1 MDPNNDLSD
10 TLRSLS
16 FGKPDLLHKS
26 SKSLDKPHLQTVPGQ
41 FQFSNDFLEPISVK
55 SKQWNNKKIDVQ
67 KLQTSRGPF
76 AKYAGKH
83 VIYPPAA
90 PKVVPRERLPPA
102 VLGTTNDYESIEAI
116 VDDVAD
122 EADKIRTKEL
132 IEELLKPTEYPKVA
146 VDPKDKIIPG
156 LHAELYDH
164 QVLGLKFLLKRE
176 KAKPAERD
184 YIEIEDESLQKG
196 EGTNLFNAG
205 GILADDMGLGKTIQ
219 IIALILKNQLRKWE
233 TSKSKTTLIV
243 CPASLISQWCTEI
256 ETKAPD
262 LSVLSYHGP
271 KRPSDS
277 KIVHKYDVV
286 VTSYPT
292 LSSENNKAES
302 PLFDSKCPFRRVV
315 LDEAHTIKNPE
326 TKSHIA
332 CCNVLAKRRWCL
344 TGTPIQNKI
353 EELYSLLNFL
363 GVNKYEN
370 MQIWKEKISLL
381 LSSRQPDDPPKAL
394 KRLHSMLDEFM
405 LRRTKQILIDNNVLT
420 VNKTIHRETL
430 DFTPFERKLYDQL
443 EKKIVHNIM
452 GHKLDLDNQSA
463 GTLSKKQNVDMS
475 YMSVLTYLLRLRQL
489 CCHWELLF
497 NLTQQF
503 QDDSLMKEIKS
514 SMIEP
519 KADKSISNR
528 ELDDALIDD
537 DLHDLLGSMSS
548 MRLYNGKDSQTSKNE
563 DGGEGTYGEN
573 AQSLHAIKLQ
583 RTLNILKK
591 DQNVKPRKTIIFSEF
606 TSMLDILSEA
616 LAKNGI
622 RFVRY
627 DGKMNK
633 HLKDAA
639 LKSLNDNPKIHVLL
653 CSLKCGA
660 YGLNITSCSRVILY
674 EPFWNPAIEAQAV
687 DRVYRIGQLSDV
699 DVHEFYVSETI
710 EIRIRA
716 LQDKK
721 RELMQAVVDKDAQ
734 SAVKLI
740 GNGLSKAE
748 LFGLLGLSGVI

>member
-1 MDPNNDLSD
+1 MDPKDDLSD
-10 TLRSLS
+10 TFRSLS
-16 FGKPDLLHKS
+16 LGKPDLLHKP
-26 SKSLDKPHLQTVPGQ
+26 SKSLNKPHVQTLPGQ
-41 FQFSNDFLEPISVK
+41 FQFSNDFLQPISVK
-55 SKQWNNKKIDVQ
+55 SKQWNSKKIDVQ
-67 KLQTSRGPF
+67 KLQTNRGSF

-83 VIYPPAA
+83 VIHPPEA
-90 PKVVPRERLPPA
+90 PKVVPREQLPPA
-102 VLGTTNDYESIEAI
+102 VLGTTNNFERIEAI
-116 VDDVAD
+116 ADNIAD
-122 EADKIRTKEL
+122 EADTIRTKEL

-164 QVLGLKFLLKRE
+164 QVLGLRFLLKRE

-184 YIEIEDESLQKG
+184 YLKTEDDKNEDAF
-196 EGTNLFNAG
+196 LFNVG
-205 GILADDMGLGKTIQ
+205 GILADDMGLGKTVQ
-219 IIALILKNQLRKWE
+219 IIALMLKNQSKKRE

-243 CPASLISQWCTEI
+243 CPASLVSQWCTEI

-292 LSSENNKAES
+292 LSSENSKTAS
-302 PLFDSKCPFRRVV
+302 PLLDSEYPFRRVV

-332 CCNVLAKRRWCL
+332 CCNVLAERRWCL
-344 TGTPIQNKI
+344 TGTPIQNRI
-353 EELYSLLNFL
+353 EELYSLFRFL

-370 MQIWKEKISLL
+370 MQIWKKRISSP
-381 LSSRQPDDPPKAL
+381 LSSHQPDDPPKAL

-405 LRRTKQILIDNNVLT
+405 LRRTKQVLIDNNVLT
-420 VNKTIHRETL
+420 VSKTIHRETL
-430 DFTPFERKLYDQL
+430 DFTPFERRLYDQL
-443 EKKIVHNIM
+443 EKKIVHNIL
-452 GHKLDLDNQSA
+452 GQKLDLEKQNA
-463 GTLSKKQNVDMS
+463 GTLDRKQNVDLS
-475 YMSVLTYLLRLRQL
+475 YMNIFTYLLRLRQL

-503 QDDSLMKEIKS
+503 EDDSLMTEIKS
-514 SMIEP
+514 TMAGL
-519 KADKSISNR
+519 KAEKSISNR
-528 ELDDALIDD
+528 ELDDALIDN
-537 DLHDLLGSMSS
+537 DLQDLLGSMKN
-548 MRLYNGKDSQTSKNE
+548 MNLDNGNGSQMLKEVDVGKREKS
-563 DGGEGTYGEN
+563 GEN

-591 DQNVKPRKTIIFSEF
+591 DDKVKPRKTIIFSEF
-606 TSMLDILSEA
+606 TSMLDILSES
-616 LAKNGI
+616 LTKNGI

-627 DGKMNK
+627 DGKMDK
-633 HLKDAA
+633 TLKD
-639 LKSLNDNPKIHVLL
+639 LTLRSLTDDPGIHVLL

-674 EPFWNPAIEAQAV
+674 EPFWNPAIGAQAV
-687 DRVYRIGQLSDV
+687 DRAYRIGQLSNV
-699 DVHEFYVSETI
+699 DVHEFYVSETV
-710 EIRIRA
+710 EVRIRE

-734 SAVKLI
+734 STVKLI

-748 LFGLLGLSGVI
+748 LFGLLGLSGVA